1 MEHKIRILRGD
12 FMIENNSNNR
22 ICDTCSKEDV
32 CMYKEELAKAV
43 KDIMQISDRTNVF
56 IDADV
61 KCKKWLGKVVNY
73 R

>member
-1 MEHKIRILRGD
+1 
-12 FMIENNSNNR
+12 MIENNNNNNR

-32 CMYKEELAKAV
+32 CMYKEELTKAV
-43 KDIMQISDRTNVF
+43 KDIMKISDRINVF
-56 IDADV
+56 IDTDV

>member
-1 MEHKIRILRGD
+1 MEHKIKVLRGD

-61 KCKKWLGKVVNY
+61 KCKKWLGKVFNY

>member
-1 MEHKIRILRGD
+1 
-12 FMIENNSNNR
+12 MIENNNDFNR
-22 ICDTCSKEDV
+22 VCDTCSKEDG

-43 KDIMQISDRTNVF
+43 EDIIQISDRTNVF

-61 KCKKWLGKVVNY
+61 KCKKWLGKVFNY